1 MLDYNPKEW
10 ITAIFSF
17 HKEDTVRKMSP
28 AILWLGIYSTIVAV
42 LILEVYDLKDNN
54 DLRNISIMH
63 SLLGFV
69 ISFLLVFRN
78 NTAYDRWWEGR
89 KSWGTLVNASR
100 TLSIKIDSLLEK
112 DQDDVKL
119 FYQTLIPD
127 YAIALKNHLRNVY
140 VPQDFILNE
149 HFSLDDINKKEHV
162 PNQIAGMLYRKTIQL
177 QKQGYILPE
186 NTLLIN
192 QEIQEFTNVCGACER
207 IKNTPIPYSYSSFLK
222 KFLFLYLLTL
232 PIGYVFNLHYLVI
245 PCVMFITYVLGSL
258 EVIAE
263 EIEDPFGTD
272 ANDLP
277 LDQLC
282 TGIRKAVYGIFG
294 HINSPKQAD

>member
-17 HKEDTVRKMSP
+17 HKEDTVRKMLP
-28 AILWLGIYSTIVAV
+28 AILWLGIYTTVIAV
-42 LILEVYDLKDNN
+42 LILEVYGLNDNN
-54 DLRNISIMH
+54 DLRNISLMH

-89 KSWGTLVNASR
+89 KSWGTLVNTSR
-100 TLSIKIDSLLEK
+100 TLSIKIDALLEK
-112 DQDDVKL
+112 EHIDVKL
-119 FYQTLIPD
+119 FYQTLIPN

-140 VPQDFILNE
+140 IPQEFIINE
-149 HFSLDDINKKEHV
+149 HFSTDLLDKREHI
-162 PNQIAGMLYRKTIQL
+162 PNQIAAMLYRKTIEL
-177 QKQGYILPE
+177 QKKGIVLSE

-192 QEIQEFTNVCGACER
+192 QELQELTNVCGACER
-207 IKNTPIPYSYSSFLK
+207 VKNTPIPYSYSSFLK
-222 KFLFLYLLTL
+222 KFLFLYLMTL

-245 PCVMFITYVLGSL
+245 PCVMIVTYVLGSL

-282 TGIRKAVYGIFG
+282 TGIRKAVQGIFG
-294 HINSPKQAD
+294 NIPSMKEQ